1 MTLKKKEY
9 DDAVEVAIFDEAL
22 IYKRGEYWQFR
33 MWLAKEGKYARLSLK
48 TRNRSTAIDK
58 AKLRY
63 HELMAQQGQGKS
75 YFSKTTRQ
83 GVDEYLVQRQKDV
96 DAGIIV
102 KGRHATIKTHLG
114 HWLDF
119 IGRDTKLKE
128 LERTDCENYYYERTK
143 TKRNIAI
150 SQTTVLNEQ
159 SSINA
164 MMSWLY
170 KNKETYIEAF
180 DFKRLPRID
189 RGDDANRRASFTDE
203 EIIDIQRVL
212 EAGLV
217 EARKQIDD
225 EDGLTKYIVGHYL
238 LLSIETGLR
247 RGEQLQL
254 RWKDIAWLDRNIGG
268 IDRSLV
274 KITVRGETSK
284 VRKTRTF
291 AIEDREYFDGLFKLL
306 QPRYVKANKG
316 ERDAAVFAETLI
328 FSVDGKSPITV
339 RSIDYHFRKA
349 LEQANIRNVEKRD
362 LVPYSFRHYFI
373 TKKVNSGLL
382 PQQVAE
388 MCGTSTA
395 QIDRTYY
402 HTTEERMITNALAG
416 YVYKDGLL
424 IPKQSV

>member
-9 DDAVEVAIFDEAL
+9 DADEEAIFDEAI
-22 IYKRGEYWQFR
+22 IYKRGDYWHFR
-33 MWLAKEGKYARLSLK
+33 MWLAKERKYARLSLK
-48 TRNRSTAIDK
+48 TRSKSTAIDR
-58 AKLRY
+58 AKQRFY
-63 HELMAQQGQGKS
+63 ELMAQQLAGKS
-75 YFSKTTRQ
+75 YFSKNAKD
-83 GVDEYLVQRQKDV
+83 GVEEYLGQRQKDV

-102 KGRHATIKTHLG
+102 KGRYGTIKTHLG

-128 LERTDCENYYYERTK
+128 LERTDCENYFHERTK
-143 TKRNIAI
+143 TKRGLAI

-159 SSINA
+159 STINA

-180 DFKRLPRID
+180 DFKKLPRID
-189 RGDDANRRASFTDE
+189 RGDDANRRASFTDD
-203 EIIDIQRVL
+203 EILDIQRVL
-212 EAGLV
+212 EGGLV

-225 EDGLTKYIVGHYL
+225 EDGLTRYIVGHYL

-254 RWKDIAWLDRNIGG
+254 RWRDITWLDRNIGG

-306 QPRYVKANKG
+306 QPRYIKVHKG
-316 ERDAAVFAETLI
+316 ERDAPVFAETLI

-416 YVYKDGLL
+416 YIYKDGLL
-424 IPKQSV
+424 IPKQSA